1 MNLSRLQQ
9 HLASIS
15 QTRDYAQLQGII
27 RGLEKESLR
36 VTGRGTLALTP
47 HSPQLG
53 SPLTHPEITTDF
65 SESLL
70 EFITAPQADM
80 AAVRGQLED
89 VHRFT
94 YHTLRDEYL
103 WVNSMPCVLSKDD
116 DIPVARYGNSNVA
129 KMKTIYRLGLGQ
141 RYGRLMQ
148 TIAGVHYNFS
158 LPDEF
163 WGFLREAEQS
173 TLDLQTFKTQR
184 YFDLIRNFRRY
195 FWLLL
200 YLFGAAPAVCPT
212 FVQGRKHALTP
223 LEKDKGT
230 LHSPFATSLR
240 MGDLGYQSTAQQ
252 SLRID
257 YNNLPD
263 YLQALCEG
271 ITRPHPDYVAIGVKD
286 EDGHYKQ
293 LNTGILQ
300 IENEFYSTIRPKRTA
315 NSGEAALRALHDRG
329 VEYVEVRCLD
339 LDPYDPLGIST
350 DQMYFLDTFLVY
362 CLLADSPLADHD
374 ENRRVRE
381 NQQRIVYRGRDPELE
396 LLNHQS
402 SFRFQTWARELMAEL
417 GDVADVLDSANG
429 FKLHRAALDRQ
440 NEKVQDPSMTPS
452 ARVLADLRD
461 SRQTFYEFGLQ
472 QAMQHA
478 NYFRAKPTS
487 ESLLARYRQMAQES
501 ISAQQQIENQEQA
514 DFDSYL
520 AKFYAQY
527 GCCSGC

>member
-1 MNLSRLQQ
+1 MSRLQQ

-15 QTRDYAQLQGII
+15 NAGAYARLGEIV

-70 EFITAPQADM
+70 EFITAPKPDV
-80 AAVRGQLED
+80 AAVREQLED

-94 YHTLRDEYL
+94 YHSLQDEYL

-116 DIPVARYGNSNVA
+116 NIPVARYGSSNVA

-163 WGFLREAEQS
+163 WRFLQDAEQS
-173 TLDLQTFKTQR
+173 TLDLQAFKTQR

-200 YLFGAAPAVCPT
+200 YLFGAAPAICPT
-212 FVQGRKHALTP
+212 FVHGRKHALVP
-223 LEKDKGT
+223 LEKDQAT

-263 YLQALCEG
+263 YLRALCEG
-271 ITRPHPDYVAIGVKD
+271 ITRPHPDYTAIGVKD
-286 EDGHYKQ
+286 HEGHYKQ

-315 NSGEAALRALHDRG
+315 KSGEAALRALHDRG

-339 LDPYDPLGIST
+339 LDPYDPLGISAE
-350 DQMYFLDTFLVY
+350 QMYFLDTFLVY
-362 CLLADSPLADHD
+362 CLLADSPKADID
-374 ENRRVRE
+374 ENRRVQE

-396 LLNHQS
+396 LLNHQD
-402 SFRFQTWARELMAEL
+402 SFRFRAWAGELMAEL
-417 GDVADVLDSANG
+417 GEVADLLDSAKG
-429 FKLHRAALDRQ
+429 FKLHRASLDRQ
-440 NEKVQDPSMTPS
+440 NDKLRDPGLTPS
-452 ARVLADLRD
+452 ARVLADLRE
-461 SRQTFYEFGLQ
+461 SGQTFYEFGLQ

-478 NYFRAKPTS
+478 NYFRAQPTS
-487 ESLLARYRQMAQES
+487 ESLLTHYRQMAQES
-501 ISAQQQIENQEQA
+501 ISAQEQIESDGQP

-527 GCCSGC
+527 RCCSGC

>member
-1 MNLSRLQQ
+1 MSRLQQ
-9 HLASIS
+9 HLANIS
-15 QTRDYAQLQGII
+15 NAEAHAGLGKIM

-47 HSPQLG
+47 HSPLLG

-70 EFITAPQADM
+70 EFITAPSASVAQ
-80 AAVRGQLED
+80 VLGQLED

-94 YHTLRDEYL
+94 YHSLRDEYL
-103 WVNSMPCVLSKDD
+103 WVNSMPCVLSRDD
-116 DIPVARYGNSNVA
+116 NIPVAQYGKSNVA
-129 KMKTIYRLGLGQ
+129 KMKTIYRMGLGH

-163 WGFLREAEQS
+163 WRFLLNAEQS
-173 TLDLQTFKTQR
+173 SLDLQSFKTQR

-200 YLFGAAPAVCPT
+200 YLFGAAPAICPT
-212 FVQGRKHALTP
+212 FVQGRKHALVP
-223 LEKDKGT
+223 LEKDQGT
-230 LHSPFATSLR
+230 LHAPYATSLR
-240 MGDLGYQSTAQQ
+240 MGDLGYQSSAQQ
-252 SLRID
+252 ILRID

-263 YLQALCEG
+263 YLRALCQG
-271 ITRPHPDYVAIGVKD
+271 ITQPHPDYVGIGVKD
-286 EDGHYKQ
+286 GEDNYKQ

-315 NSGEAALRALHDRG
+315 KSGEAALRALHDRG

-339 LDPYDPLGIST
+339 LDPYHPLGIGAE
-350 DQMYFLDTFLVY
+350 QMYFLDTFLVY
-362 CLLADSPLADHD
+362 CLLTDSPLADRD
-374 ENRRVRE
+374 ENRRVQK
-381 NQQRIVYRGRDPELE
+381 NQQEIVYRGRDPDLA
-396 LLNHQS
+396 LLNHHE
-402 SFRFQTWARELMAEL
+402 SFRFKSWAGELMAEMRE
-417 GDVADVLDSANG
+417 VAGLLDNANG
-429 FKLHRAALDRQ
+429 VGSHRESLERQSEKLR
-440 NEKVQDPSMTPS
+440 DPSLTPS
-452 ARVLADLRD
+452 ARVLADLRE
-461 SRQTFYEFGLQ
+461 SRQSFYEFGLQ
-472 QAMQHA
+472 QAIQHA

-487 ESLLARYRQMAQES
+487 EDLLTRYRQLAQES
-501 ISAQQQIENQEQA
+501 ISSQQHIEGEDQM

-527 GCCSGC
+527 ACCSGC